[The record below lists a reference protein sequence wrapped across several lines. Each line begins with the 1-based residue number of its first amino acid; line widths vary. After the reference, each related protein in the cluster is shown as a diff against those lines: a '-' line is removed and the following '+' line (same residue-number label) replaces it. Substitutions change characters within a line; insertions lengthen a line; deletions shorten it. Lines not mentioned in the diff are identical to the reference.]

1 VNKAV
6 KLLIDTQVFIWL
18 INEDKRLGT
27 EALRTLQDPASQLC
41 ISYFSFFEMTI
52 KASIGK
58 LSYDSSIVED
68 LPNMGIELIMPD
80 TSALHDYK
88 IFNAD
93 NKDPFDN
100 ILIATALSEKCVFIT
115 SDPKILSVT
124 VSGLNLIDATV

>member
-1 VNKAV
+1 MLASLFQPIQSDFPHLTRSNLQYQPMRAISSFALAIRASSV
-6 KLLIDTQVFIWL
+6 
-18 INEDKRLGT
+18 RL
-27 EALRTLQDPASQLC
+27 Q
-41 ISYFSFFEMTI
+41 YFGMTI